1 MYEYG
6 TAAQMPLAFLEIL
19 DLRARRSRW
28 YRIEYSLAGVARSCL
43 AEFNSFDSNAFF
55 LFGELFFL
63 VRTLCPQMPDMP
75 ISDLC

>member
-28 YRIEYSLAGVARSCL
+28 YRIEYSSLGVGLIKRRWSAHTELPR
-43 AEFNSFDSNAFF
+43 EF
-55 LFGELFFL
+55 G
-63 VRTLCPQMPDMP
+63 
-75 ISDLC
+75 

>member
-28 YRIEYSLAGVARSCL
+28 YRIEYSLAARARDQL
-43 AEFNSFDSNAFF
+43 IFGGNS
-55 LFGELFFL
+55 LLEYG
-63 VRTLCPQMPDMP
+63 
-75 ISDLC
+75 

>member
-28 YRIEYSLAGVARSCL
+28 YRIEYTEYSLMIEPDPHDRSMMGEPPVREAQSAGICRAVNYLRCGAQ
-43 AEFNSFDSNAFF
+43 
-55 LFGELFFL
+55 G
-63 VRTLCPQMPDMP
+63 
-75 ISDLC
+75 

>member
-28 YRIEYSLAGVARSCL
+28 YRIEYSLAGSARTVQSRSEGR
-43 AEFNSFDSNAFF
+43 EFEERLKLLS
-55 LFGELFFL
+55 
-63 VRTLCPQMPDMP
+63 RP
-75 ISDLC
+75 IFSSKKY